1 MKSTQ
6 VFTLGHSSDPDDAC
20 MFYALAENKIDL
32 RGYRF
37 DHRLAGIQTL
47 NERARRGELHISAI
61 SIHARSALPAF
72 AAASAE

>member
-1 MKSTQ
+1 MRWLRIKSIS
-6 VFTLGHSSDPDDAC
+6 VV
-20 MFYALAENKIDL
+20 
-32 RGYRF
+32 RF

-72 AAASAE
+72 AVASAE